1 MFQLFGL
8 GRPAVLCAALT
19 GLVGLQ
25 FHVQAQDEVP
35 LQNKDMVPIQRN
47 EPLEIETLEI
57 SQSGALPAK
66 IHRAAGKFILLIV
79 DRSPDHATSYL
90 VVRAPQKGDAQ
101 VVPAPLLRVDSRKA
115 DPRKHRLATVVL
127 APPGEFDL
135 KSEINGRVLCKFIF
149 D

>member
-1 MFQLFGL
+1 MFRLFGL
-8 GRPAVLCAALT
+8 GRSAVLCAALT
-19 GLVGLQ
+19 ALVGLQ
-25 FHVQAQDEVP
+25 FHAQAQDEVR
-35 LQNKDMVPIQRN
+35 LQNKDLASIQRN

-57 SQSGALPAK
+57 NRSGALPAE

-79 DRSPDHATSYL
+79 DRSPDHTTSYL

-101 VVPAPLLRVDSRKA
+101 VPAPLLRVDSRKA